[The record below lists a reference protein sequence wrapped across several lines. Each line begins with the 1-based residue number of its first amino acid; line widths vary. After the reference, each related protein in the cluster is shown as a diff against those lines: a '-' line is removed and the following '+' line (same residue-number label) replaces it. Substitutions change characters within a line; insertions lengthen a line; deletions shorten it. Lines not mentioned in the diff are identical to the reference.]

1 MKPALSVLLGLL
13 CLCFRG
19 HAQNTP
25 FGNDSL
31 QQLIQI
37 EEERQDYKEALRYA
51 KKEIA
56 LQDSLLR
63 ASRQAQQDMEE
74 AVDKEKQAMRLGLV
88 LMIILLLVLLLFF
101 IQYQKIK
108 AGLEKS
114 KRELENKKFELE
126 RSENAL
132 IQQNLRLSQLSDERN
147 QIAKMVSKDLRM
159 PFNRIISLV
168 DLLRL
173 DEGYDQLTPNQKQ
186 YIQNILQVAMDGLNT
201 LQNLIDI
208 RDIEKYKEEIRVET
222 FDLVE
227 VLDELL
233 RTYRSYAYA
242 KEQVIQI
249 ERNREEIEMRSDSFL
264 VRRIIAQLLSN
275 AIKFSPKHSEIFV
288 RLLDHGDEVIIEVE
302 DEGPGICKEDRE
314 RLFQTGEHN
323 PFKNKPTGAES
334 APGMGLIICKQM
346 VEALYGSIEC
356 ESEVGAGSLF
366 RVRLPKNYHRK
377 AKELKEQAQV

>member
-1 MKPALSVLLGLL
+1 MKPALYFILGL
-13 CLCFRG
+13 CLCFQAY
-19 HAQNTP
+19 AQTTP
-25 FGNDSL
+25 HTSDSL
-31 QQLIQI
+31 YKLIQ
-37 EEERQDYKEALRYA
+37 EKEQRQEYREALRYA
-51 KKEIA
+51 KKKIA
-56 LQDSLLR
+56 IQDSLLN
-63 ASRQAQQDMEE
+63 ATRQAQQEMEE

-88 LMIILLLVLLLFF
+88 LMIVLLLVLLLFF

-173 DEGYDQLTPNQKQ
+173 DEGYDRLTPNQKE

-222 FDLVE
+222 FNVVE
-227 VLDELL
+227 LLDELL
-233 RTYRSYAYA
+233 RSFRNYAYA

-314 RLFQTGEHN
+314 RLFQSGE
-323 PFKNKPTGAES
+323 PGMFKNKPTGAES
-334 APGMGLIICKQM
+334 SPGMGLIICKQL

-356 ESEVGAGSLF
+356 ESEEGMGTLF

-377 AKELKEQAQV
+377 VKELKEQAQA

>member
-1 MKPALSVLLGLL
+1 MKPALYLLF
-13 CLCFRG
+13 CLCFLFESY
-19 HAQNTP
+19 AQQSTTYS
-25 FGNDSL
+25 DSL
-31 QQLIQI
+31 RQWMQQKEQRK
-37 EEERQDYKEALRYA
+37 EYQEALRYA

-56 LQDSLLR
+56 QQDSLLQ
-63 ASRQAQQDMEE
+63 ATQQAQQEILK
-74 AVDKEKQAMRLGLV
+74 AVEKEKQAMRLGLV
-88 LMIILLLVLLLFF
+88 LMIGLLLVLLLFF

-114 KRELENKKFELE
+114 KRELETKKSELE

-132 IQQNLRLSQLSDERN
+132 IQQNLRLSQLSYERN
-147 QIAKMVSKDLRM
+147 QIAKTVSKDLRM

-173 DEGYDQLTPNQKQ
+173 DAGYERLTPNQKE

-208 RDIEKYKEEIRVET
+208 RDIEKYREEIRVET

-227 VLDELL
+227 VVDELL
-233 RTYRSYAYA
+233 RAYRSYAYA

-275 AIKFSPKHSEIFV
+275 AIKFSHKHSEIFV
-288 RLLDHGDEVIIEVE
+288 RLLDHGDEVVIEVE

-323 PFKNKPTGAES
+323 PFRNKPTGAES
-334 APGMGLIICKQM
+334 AAGMGLIICKQL
-346 VEALYGSIEC
+346 VEALHGSIEC
-356 ESEVGAGSLF
+356 ESEEGKGSLF

-377 AKELKEQAQV
+377 AKELKEQANV

>member
-1 MKPALSVLLGLL
+1 MKPALYFLF
-13 CLCFRG
+13 CLCFLFESY
-19 HAQNTP
+19 AQQSTTYS
-25 FGNDSL
+25 DSL
-31 QQLIQI
+31 RQWMQQKEQ
-37 EEERQDYKEALRYA
+37 RQEYKEALSYA

-56 LQDSLLR
+56 QQDSLLQ
-63 ASRQAQQDMEE
+63 ATQQAQQEILK
-74 AVDKEKQAMRLGLV
+74 AVEKEKQAMRLGLV
-88 LMIILLLVLLLFF
+88 LMIGLLLVLLLFF

-108 AGLEKS
+108 AGLEKN
-114 KRELENKKFELE
+114 KRELETKKSELE

-132 IQQNLRLSQLSDERN
+132 IQQNLRLSQLSYERN
-147 QIAKMVSKDLRM
+147 QIAKTVSKDLRM

-173 DEGYDQLTPNQKQ
+173 DEGYERLTPNQKE

-208 RDIEKYKEEIRVET
+208 RDIEKYREEIRVET

-227 VLDELL
+227 VVNELL
-233 RTYRSYAYA
+233 RAYRGYAYA

-275 AIKFSPKHSEIFV
+275 AIKFSHKHSEIFV
-288 RLLDHGDEVIIEVE
+288 RLLDHGDEVVIEVE

-323 PFKNKPTGAES
+323 PFRNKPTGAES
-334 APGMGLIICKQM
+334 AAGMGLIICKQL
-346 VEALYGSIEC
+346 VEALHGTIEC
-356 ESEVGAGSLF
+356 ESEEGRGSLF

-377 AKELKEQAQV
+377 AKELKEQAKV